1 MTLADAF
8 GVLESDARRWPP
20 DVTAV
25 LARVARRRGW
35 LIDID
40 PIDTDNRS
48 NR

>member
-1 MTLADAF
+1 MTLADAY
-8 GVLESDARRWPP
+8 GVPESVARRWPP
-20 DVTAV
+20 DVAAV
-25 LARVARRRGW
+25 LTRVARRRGW

>member
-8 GVLESDARRWPP
+8 GVPESDARRWPP
-20 DVTAV
+20 AVTAV

-40 PIDTDNRS
+40 IPTDREGTP
-48 NR
+48 